1 MTQSDLADLVSVAQ
15 SSLARY
21 ENGTM
26 RPTLEVVKKIAN
38 VLEVS
43 VDELLND
50 FVEERPKITLSY
62 DWEKFEKG
70 DVDMT
75 GKGYD
80 IFLGGDGII
89 GFKGSMLLKSKEAI
103 EDCLA
108 VMREQLTVAYEAQE
122 RRGVLQEAF

>member
-50 FVEERPKITLSY
+50 FVEERPKITLSSALP
-62 DWEKFEKG
+62 DSSVTFK
-70 DVDMT
+70 T
-75 GKGYD
+75 GCFSNNF
-80 IFLGGDGII
+80 FL
-89 GFKGSMLLKSKEAI
+89 
-103 EDCLA
+103 
-108 VMREQLTVAYEAQE
+108 
-122 RRGVLQEAF
+122 